1 MLGEKDPSKIAW
13 MREAHFSA
21 LVEHSFDAIISK
33 DLNGV
38 IQSWNPA
45 AEKILGWP
53 AAEVIGRPIRVIIP
67 FDRQEE
73 EDEIL
78 RRIANGETVAKFETI
93 RQHMTGKKVPVAVSI
108 SPFRDQQGSI
118 IGASKILHDISDI
131 VDTRK
136 KLEESELQFRT
147 LANCIPQLAW
157 IADGQG
163 LIFWYNDRWYNYTGS
178 TLEQMKGWGWTEVHH
193 PDHVDRVKIR
203 IQESWDSGR
212 EWEDTFPLR
221 GRDGEYRWFLSRA
234 MPLFDQQGK
243 VWRWFGTNTDVTV
256 QRQNEEQ
263 IQLLMG
269 ELSHRAKNMIAV
281 VQALVSRTADKKYAE
296 DLAAR
301 LHSLARNQDLLTKRN
316 WKGAPLGEL
325 IASQLAIA
333 SDLLGQRIFLEGA
346 LDFFV
351 VAAGAETIGLAIHEL
366 TTNAAKYGA
375 LSSASG
381 EVHIKIGVDERDDRL
396 TIEWS
401 EVGGP
406 PVTAPQR
413 TGFGTVMLDRNPR
426 VALGAE
432 VEFGYPAEG
441 FFWRLIAPIG
451 RVGEASVRS

>member
-1 MLGEKDPSKIAW
+1 MAGEDDSSKIAW
-13 MREAHFSA
+13 MREAHFAA
-21 LVEHSFDAIISK
+21 LVQHSFDAIISK

-45 AEKILGWP
+45 AERVLGWSG
-53 AAEVIGRPIRVIIP
+53 AEIIGRPISFIIP
-67 FDRQEE
+67 SDRQGEE
-73 EDEIL
+73 VEIL
-78 RRIANGETVAKFETI
+78 NRIANGETIAKFETI
-93 RQHMTGKKVPVAVSI
+93 RQHRTGRKVPVAVSI
-108 SPFRDQQGSI
+108 SPLRDQKGAVV
-118 IGASKILHDISDI
+118 GASKILHDIGEI
-131 VDTRK
+131 VEARK
-136 KLEESELQFRT
+136 KLEDSELQFRT
-147 LANCIPQLAW
+147 LANSIPQLAW

-163 LIFWYNDRWYNYTGS
+163 FIFWYNDRWYDYTGA
-178 TLEQMKGWGWTEVHH
+178 TLEQMRGWGWTEVHH

-234 MPLFDQQGK
+234 MPLLDRDGK
-243 VWRWFGTNTDVTV
+243 VWRWFGTNTDITV

-263 IQLLMG
+263 IRLLMG

-296 DLAAR
+296 ALAAR
-301 LHSLARNQDLLTKRN
+301 LHALARNQDLMTKRN

-333 SDLLGQRIFLEGA
+333 NDLLGRRIFLKGD

-351 VAAGAETIGLAIHEL
+351 GSAGAETIGLAIHEL

-375 LSSASG
+375 LSGPSG
-381 EVHIKIGVDERDDRL
+381 EVHIKIAVDYDHGKL
-396 TIEWS
+396 LIEWN
-401 EVGGP
+401 EIGGP
-406 PVTAPQR
+406 PVVAPLR

-432 VEFGYPAEG
+432 VEFGYPVQG
-441 FFWRLIAPIG
+441 FFWRLISPIG
-451 RVGEASVRS
+451 RAGEPSS